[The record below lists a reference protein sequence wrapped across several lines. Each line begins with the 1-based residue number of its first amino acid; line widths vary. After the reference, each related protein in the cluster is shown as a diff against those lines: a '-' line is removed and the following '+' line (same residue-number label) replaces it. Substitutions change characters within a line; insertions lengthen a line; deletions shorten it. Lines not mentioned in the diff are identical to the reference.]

1 MLKFIVVLTRREGT
15 SAVEFERYFKEVHEP
30 LAKNIPGLKR
40 YVHNFV
46 VDDARRKRPEWD
58 AIIELYFDDRASME
72 SAWESAQGR
81 ASTDDLAVFADLA
94 KSAWSVVEEA
104 VILG

>member
-40 YVHNFV
+40 EGNVRSGTPLLNS
-46 VDDARRKRPEWD
+46 
-58 AIIELYFDDRASME
+58 ILTT
-72 SAWESAQGR
+72 GR
-81 ASTDDLAVFADLA
+81 AWSPHGHRRRESRPQRIWLHSLTS
-94 KSAWSVVEEA
+94 KSPHGQWWRRR
-104 VILG
+104 